1 MMTLMPAWGLTGYRH
16 LLADLAEQG
25 YRMRPTED
33 IGTSEQSVFMRHDVD
48 VHLDDI
54 IQFARLERE
63 FGCRSTWFVPVTF
76 NFNVLHKP
84 NSDVLRQLVAFG
96 HNIGLHYD
104 PLVTKTREDLR
115 RQVRVLENACG
126 FRVRSVTS
134 HKPGSIQSRVDTGE
148 WKVPIHTEYVSDSG
162 RRWRDDRLMRLVHK
176 QESFMLLT
184 HVEHWLSSQV
194 ALTDHFAHSILP
206 RAIRLAQQHAVEVLD
221 DCLSH
226 VEP

>member
-1 MMTLMPAWGLTGYRH
+1 
-16 LLADLAEQG
+16 
-25 YRMRPTED
+25 
-33 IGTSEQSVFMRHDVD
+33 MRHDVD

-104 PLVTKTREDLR
+104 PLITKTREDLR
-115 RQVRVLENACG
+115 RQVRVLENASG

-134 HKPGSIQSRVDTGE
+134 HKPGSIESRVDTGE
-148 WKVPIHTEYVSDSG
+148 WKVPIHSEYVSDSG

-206 RAIRLAQQHAVEVLD
+206 RATRQAQQHAVEVLD

>member
-1 MMTLMPAWGLTGYRH
+1 MMTLMPLWGLTGYRH
-16 LLADLAEQG
+16 LLADLAEAG

-63 FGCRSTWFVPVTF
+63 MGCRSTWFVPVTF
-76 NFNVLHKP
+76 NFNVLHEP
-84 NSDVLRQLVAFG
+84 NSQVLRELVAFG

-104 PLVTKTREDLR
+104 PLVTHSREDLR
-115 RQVRVLENACG
+115 RQVRVLENASG
-126 FRVRSVTS
+126 FKVRSVTS
-134 HKPGSIQSRVDTGE
+134 HKAGSIESRVDTGE
-148 WKVPIHTEYVSDSG
+148 WKVPVHQEYVSDSG

-184 HVEHWLSSQV
+184 HVEHWLSSQLK
-194 ALTDHFAHSILP
+194 LTDHFAHSVLP
-206 RAIRLAQQHAVEVLD
+206 RATRQAQQHAVDVLQ

-226 VEP
+226 DA

>member
-1 MMTLMPAWGLTGYRH
+1 MTLMPLWGLTGYRH
-16 LLADLAEQG
+16 LLADLAEAG

-63 FGCRSTWFVPVTF
+63 MGCRSTWFVPVTF
-76 NFNVLHKP
+76 NFNVLHEP
-84 NSDVLRQLVAFG
+84 NSQVLRELVAFG

-104 PLVTKTREDLR
+104 PLVTHSREDLR
-115 RQVRVLENACG
+115 RQVRVLENASG
-126 FRVRSVTS
+126 FKVRSVTS
-134 HKPGSIQSRVDTGE
+134 HKAGSIESRVDTGE
-148 WKVPIHTEYVSDSG
+148 WKVPVHQEYVSDSG

-184 HVEHWLSSQV
+184 HVEHWLSSQLK
-194 ALTDHFAHSILP
+194 LTDHFAHSVLP
-206 RAIRLAQQHAVEVLD
+206 RATRQAQQHAVDVLQ

-226 VEP
+226 DA

>member
-1 MMTLMPAWGLTGYRH
+1 MMTLMPLWGLTGYRH
-16 LLADLAEQG
+16 LLADLAEAG

-63 FGCRSTWFVPVTF
+63 MGCRSTWFVPVTF
-76 NFNVLHKP
+76 NFNVLHEP
-84 NSDVLRQLVAFG
+84 NSQVLRELVAFG

-104 PLVTKTREDLR
+104 PLVTHSREDLR
-115 RQVRVLENACG
+115 RQVRVLENASG
-126 FRVRSVTS
+126 FKVRSVTS
-134 HKPGSIQSRVDTGE
+134 HKAGSIESRVDTGE
-148 WKVPIHTEYVSDSG
+148 WKVPVHQEYVSDSG

-184 HVEHWLSSQV
+184 HVEHWLSSQLK
-194 ALTDHFAHSILP
+194 LTDHFAHSILP
-206 RAIRLAQQHAVEVLD
+206 RATRQAQQHAVDVLE

-226 VEP
+226 DA

>member
-1 MMTLMPAWGLTGYRH
+1 MMTLMPSWGLTGYRH

-48 VHLDDI
+48 CHLDDI

-84 NSDVLRQLVAFG
+84 NVSVLRELVAFG

-104 PLVTKTREDLR
+104 PLITKTREDLR
-115 RQVRVLENACG
+115 RQIRVLENASG

-134 HKPGSIQSRVDTGE
+134 HKPGSIESRVDTGE
-148 WKVPIHTEYVSDSG
+148 WKVPIHSEYVSDSG
-162 RRWRDDRLMRLVHK
+162 RRWRDDRLMRLTHAK
-176 QESFMLLT
+176 ESFMLLT
-184 HVEHWLSSQV
+184 HVEHWLSSQLK
-194 ALTDHFAHSILP
+194 LTDHFAHSVLP
-206 RAIRLAQQHAVEVLD
+206 RATRQAQQHAVDVLQ

-226 VEP
+226 DA

>member
-1 MMTLMPAWGLTGYRH
+1 MTLMPSWGLTGYRH
-16 LLADLAEQG
+16 LLADLAEAG

-54 IQFARLERE
+54 LQFARLERE

-96 HNIGLHYD
+96 HSIGLHYD

-115 RQVRVLENACG
+115 RQVRVLENASG

-134 HKPGSIQSRVDTGE
+134 HKPGSIESRVDTGE
-148 WKVPIHTEYVSDSG
+148 WKVPIHQEYVSDSG

-184 HVEHWLSSQV
+184 HVEHWLSSQLK
-194 ALTDHFAHSILP
+194 LTDHFAHSILP
-206 RAIRLAQQHAVEVLD
+206 RATRQAQQHAVDVLQ

-226 VEP
+226 DA